1 MVALIVRILFRM
13 LFRVTVRGEL
23 QKHDKLLIVANHTSF
38 LDGILLGAFL
48 PVQPTWLV
56 HTTIAKI
63 WYFKLGLQFLPHLVV
78 DSASPFVM
86 KAVIGLLEA
95 GKPVVIFPEGRIT
108 ATGTLMKIYDGPAFV
123 AAKAGAAVVPV
134 HIEGA
139 VYSYASRMSG
149 DFPKHLFP
157 RISLTIHPPAS
168 IPMPEAKTAKLR
180 RRLASEQLRKIMQR
194 AAFESRKQ
202 SNLFEAFLD
211 AMALL

>member
-108 ATGTLMKIYDGPAFV
+108 VTGTLMKIYDGPAFV
-123 AAKAGAAVVPV
+123 AAKAVKMFPRPARPDGRARLVARPFACRVVPPRHDGGDV
-134 HIEGA
+134 ADRPRKPA
-139 VYSYASRMSG
+139 V
-149 DFPKHLFP
+149 
-157 RISLTIHPPAS
+157 
-168 IPMPEAKTAKLR
+168 
-180 RRLASEQLRKIMQR
+180 
-194 AAFESRKQ
+194 
-202 SNLFEAFLD
+202 
-211 AMALL
+211 